1 MLNKIKLTNKIL
13 FIIVSLFLLL
23 CIILSL
29 IPVYISEKGVQ
40 GVKAT
45 RIKLPL
51 ALMTPT
57 KELEEYAVLSS
68 GRLFG
73 LIKQTPVESLPGIES
88 HLITETNPPISP
100 PEVTYHLQGVIQ
112 GSQGA
117 IAIIKASNQ
126 AQNMLIGCNDTID
139 SYQAVRITKD
149 SLVLKKDGQE
159 RILYLEYPH

>member
-13 FIIVSLFLLL
+13 AIIVSLFLLL
-23 CIILSL
+23 CIIFSL
-29 IPVYISEKGVQ
+29 IPVHISEKNVQ
-40 GVKAT
+40 GVKAA

-51 ALMTPT
+51 ADLMSPT
-57 KELEEYAVLSS
+57 KEQEEYNMLSS

-73 LIKQTPVESLPGIES
+73 LIKQTPVDSLPRVES
-88 HLITETNPPISP
+88 PLIPETTLPCSP
-100 PEVTYHLQGVIQ
+100 EITYHLQGVIH

-117 IAIIKASNQ
+117 IAIVKASNQ
-126 AQNMLIGCNDTID
+126 AQNVLIGCNDTID

-159 RILYLEYPH
+159 KTLYLEYPH